1 MGGSLNFSAAD
12 KAECIR
18 QILAARGYSLAE
30 IARLSRTRFPRDP
43 RHHIPHNL
51 YHNMR
56 RGGFSPSIHQLFTLS
71 VLSNY
76 RLVDWLTV
84 FGFDLDDI
92 PRLEAVLP
100 TERTVPLDST
110 VYDADAWIPWLRE
123 TGTEIPPG
131 AITPL
136 TLLLAAGSPR
146 RAGTLVSRN
155 PPGFLYVKI
164 GSHDAFAFPDLLP
177 GSIVRIAPE
186 RAELQSFTPVAAKS
200 DKLYLVEHSKGLVCC
215 RLQSTGKNR
224 ITLRSGQLAFAQVEL
239 EVGKEARILGTADL
253 ELRPVANARQPKVP
267 TDLGRFWNPAA
278 LASTPR
284 IPHAGDLIRRARQR
298 SGLSFRDASART
310 RDIARLLEDRRY
322 FCSMGALSDSETMTD
337 PPRHVHKLVSLCAAY
352 SVGVWEFLNATG
364 LRQEDAGKDTIP
376 DQFMARP
383 AEELDR
389 TSRAVP
395 TGFLKFL
402 ADEFEEIPPF
412 LRAAGASLCGLPA
425 LSLRDIFW
433 VTGQK
438 KSLHPYLTDA
448 AFLVVDRRKKKPLSS
463 FSRALWDQPFYG
475 LLLRDGT
482 YLCAACSLQDD
493 TLIVRPFSDG
503 FDRPVRFQNRVDAEV
518 VGRIVAIVRR
528 LSPNS

>member
-1 MGGSLNFSAAD
+1 
-12 KAECIR
+12 
-18 QILAARGYSLAE
+18 
-30 IARLSRTRFPRDP
+30 
-43 RHHIPHNL
+43 
-51 YHNMR
+51 
-56 RGGFSPSIHQLFTLS
+56 
-71 VLSNY
+71 
-76 RLVDWLTV
+76 
-84 FGFDLDDI
+84 
-92 PRLEAVLP
+92 
-100 TERTVPLDST
+100 
-110 VYDADAWIPWLRE
+110 
-123 TGTEIPPG
+123 
-131 AITPL
+131 
-136 TLLLAAGSPR
+136 
-146 RAGTLVSRN
+146 
-155 PPGFLYVKI
+155 
-164 GSHDAFAFPDLLP
+164 
-177 GSIVRIAPE
+177 
-186 RAELQSFTPVAAKS
+186 
-200 DKLYLVEHSKGLVCC
+200 
-215 RLQSTGKNR
+215 
-224 ITLRSGQLAFAQVEL
+224 
-239 EVGKEARILGTADL
+239 
-253 ELRPVANARQPKVP
+253 
-267 TDLGRFWNPAA
+267 
-278 LASTPR
+278 
-284 IPHAGDLIRRARQR
+284 
-298 SGLSFRDASART
+298 
-310 RDIARLLEDRRY
+310 ARLLEDRRY
-322 FCSMGALSDSETMTD
+322 SCSMGAFLDSETMAD

-389 TSRAVP
+389 TSGAVP
-395 TGFLKFL
+395 TGFLKSL
-402 ADEFEEIPPF
+402 ADEFEEVPPF

>member
-1 MGGSLNFSAAD
+1 MNFSARD
-12 KAECIR
+12 KAERIR
-18 QILAARGYSLAE
+18 QILATRDYSLAE

-51 YHNMR
+51 YHSMR
-56 RGGFSPSIHQLFTLS
+56 RSGFSPSIHQLFTLS

-84 FGFDLDDI
+84 FGFDLDAI

-100 TERTVPLDST
+100 TERTLPLDAT
-110 VYDADAWIPWLRE
+110 VYDTDAWIPWLRE
-123 TGTEIPPG
+123 TGTAIPLG

-146 RAGTLVSRN
+146 RAGTLVSRI

-164 GSHDAFAFPDLLP
+164 GSHDTFAFPDLLP

-186 RAELQSFTPVAAKS
+186 RAELGSFTPVAAKS
-200 DKLYLVEHSKGLVCC
+200 EKLYLVEHSKGLVCC

-224 ITLRSGQLAFAQVEL
+224 IMLRSGQLAFAQVEL

-267 TDLGRFWNPAA
+267 TDLGRFWNPAP
-278 LASTPR
+278 LASTRR

-298 SGLSFRDASART
+298 SGLSFRDASERT

-322 FCSMGALSDSETMTD
+322 FCSMGALSDSETMAD

-364 LRQEDAGKDTIP
+364 LRQEDAGKDAIP

-389 TSRAVP
+389 TSETVP

-433 VTGQK
+433 VTGRK
-438 KSLHPYLTDA
+438 RSLHPYLTDA

-463 FSRALWDQPFYG
+463 FSRALWDQPFYV

-503 FDRPVRFQNRVDAEV
+503 FDRPVRFQNRVDVEV